1 MSSAATKYP
10 SGAFIEDALFFVVS
24 IIPLVYFFGENR
36 LLLASVAHAL
46 SIPCAGIA
54 HSPKIEK
61 LQAFSLS
68 LVSGLL
74 LLVDAAT
81 VLLCACQLTQM
92 QVCCDVLS
100 SVGVGCMNRVE
111 DFPVTIALLPVGLYN
126 LTRGLERIVKLWGA
140 ASPAG
145 KRGFA
150 TALLTTALSGYVA
163 LLALRGR
170 QHAIVDVLTLA
181 AVYALVTSC
190 VGAAD
195 LYYGSTPAT
204 IAVFFASHVLVA
216 FQAYLSLS
224 KLTPGT
230 FVGVAAAVF
239 VLASFVTMPLTPVQ
253 DTWTSMYSL
262 FAGGTALVVTVVVW
276 DDLHP
281 LSGSILVGY
290 FTSCVGRSFL
300 FRSDSFYA
308 GLIFSI
314 VFCVLDV
321 CAIGLVYFYSFATA
335 VFITMESIVGIS
347 FAVSVYTIATRWNEI
362 RHVRVVAETIA
373 NPPLKF
379 AAACDRI
386 PGITDPGAEG
396 LRLGEDVAIV
406 VRADGFEPGEAFE
419 RINETIAASGFRYAD
434 PNACETS
441 RARAAFLFGFR
452 RGMGGHVAADV
463 AQKVMAYQRL
473 RLGVPKGGLTRD
485 AVKTSRDESLDVAW
499 TPGDGVGLQ
508 HILALRFQSLPKSAS
523 ADGTREFLLREIK
536 NRYVFRSAR
545 LGFVFASPI
554 EKFDTH
560 WNIVWS

>member
-1 MSSAATKYP
+1 MASTKYP
-10 SGAFIEDALFFVVS
+10 SGAFIEDALFFAVS
-24 IIPLVYFFGENR
+24 IIPLVYFFGDNR
-36 LLLASVAHAL
+36 LLLASASHAL

-54 HSPKIEK
+54 HSPTIEK
-61 LQAFSLS
+61 LQAFFLS

-100 SVGVGCMNRVE
+100 SIGVGCMNRVE

-126 LTRGLERIVKLWGA
+126 LTRGLERIVTLWGA

-170 QHAIVDVLTLA
+170 QHAIVDVLTLGVA
-181 AVYALVTSC
+181 YALITSC

-224 KLTPGT
+224 KLTPAT
-230 FVGVAAAVF
+230 FAGVAAAVF

-253 DTWTSMYSL
+253 DTWTSLYS
-262 FAGGTALVVTVVVW
+262 FVAGGAALVLIVVAW
-276 DDLHP
+276 NDLHP

-290 FTSCVGRSFL
+290 FTTCVGRSFL

-308 GLIFSI
+308 GLVFAII
-314 VFCVLDV
+314 FCVLDA
-321 CAIGLVYFYSFATA
+321 CAIVLVFFYSFTTGVLFTA
-335 VFITMESIVGIS
+335 VSILGIS

-362 RHVRVVAETIA
+362 RHVLVVADTITA
-373 NPPLKF
+373 PRPGAKVV
-379 AAACDRI
+379 AACDRI
-386 PGITDPGAEG
+386 PGVTDPDAEG
-396 LRLGEDVAIV
+396 LRLGQDVAV
-406 VRADGFEPGEAFE
+406 MVNADGFEADEAFE
-419 RINETIAASGFRYAD
+419 RIVETVGASEFRYAD
-434 PNACETS
+434 PTACETA
-441 RARAAFLFGFR
+441 RARAAFLLGFR
-452 RGMGGHVAADV
+452 RGMGSDVAADV
-463 AQKVMAYQRL
+463 VRKVMAYQRL
-473 RLGVPKGGLTRD
+473 RLGVPKGAMARD

-499 TPGDGVGLQ
+499 TPGEGVGLQ
-508 HILALRFQSLPKSAS
+508 HILAVRFQALPKSANT
-523 ADGTREFLLREIK
+523 DGTREFLLREMK
-536 NRYVFRSAR
+536 RRYVFRSAR
-545 LGFVFASPI
+545 LSFVFATPVK
-554 EKFDTH
+554 KFDTH
-560 WNIVWS
+560 WDIVWS